1 MPEIADTIVNMWRG
15 TRAAGPFK
23 VPDQKIMDYKKL
35 FEKFKDQ
42 NVFIKTTA
50 PLQDDSERKA
60 VLNRKGNMLFN
71 SGDIEGARRI
81 FLTTGY
87 SDGLS
92 RVGDYYKSQNKMLD
106 AMQMY
111 WIAPD
116 RTKLEPMLIQL
127 AGVLQNLIHEGEPAN
142 E

>member
-1 MPEIADTIVNMWRG
+1 
-15 TRAAGPFK
+15 
-23 VPDQKIMDYKKL
+23 MDYKKV
-35 FEKFKDQ
+35 FEKFEEQ
-42 NVFIKTTA
+42 NVFIKTTKA
-50 PLQDDSERKA
+50 PPIDGSQKA
-60 VLNRKGNMLFN
+60 ALNRKGNVLYN

-92 RVGDYYKSQNKMLD
+92 RIGDYYKSQGRLLD
-106 AMQMY
+106 ALRMY

-116 RTKLEPMLIQL
+116 KTKTDPIIMQL
-127 AGVLQNLIHEGEPAN
+127 SGLLQDFIHEEEDQPD